1 MDNNLERDW
10 NKLLY
15 RISEDFNV
23 DADLNGTLLLI
34 GIQERGLGFQEKY
47 SKDDKMDHI
56 NLATCKLLMKWNYY
70 EITGYDEN
78 NWPIFKKNKMV
89 PPFSKEKEE
98 ALLKSSIVEYFKEN
112 GYLEPENTIK

>member
-15 RISEDFNV
+15 KISEDFDVN
-23 DADLNGTLLLI
+23 ADLNGTLLLI
-34 GIQERGLGFQEKY
+34 GIQERGMGFKESY

-56 NLATCKLLMKWNYY
+56 NLATCTLLKRWNYY
-70 EITGYDEN
+70 EILGFDEN

-98 ALLKSSIVEYFKEN
+98 LLLKSAIIEYFKES
-112 GYLEPENTIK
+112 GYLDNSKI

>member
-15 RISEDFNV
+15 KISEDFNV

-34 GIQERGLGFQEKY
+34 GIQERGKGFQEKY
-47 SKDDKMDHI
+47 SKEDKMDHI
-56 NLATCKLLMKWNYY
+56 NLATCTLLMKWNYY
-70 EITGYDEN
+70 SLSGKDEN
-78 NWPIFKKNKMV
+78 DWPIFTKNKMV

-98 ALLKSSIVEYFKEN
+98 LLLKSAIVEYFKN
-112 GYLEPENTIK
+112 TNYLVPEE